1 MNTRVQKNPA
11 FLWVETKNKIN
22 TISKGLSILVEKLA
36 KLAKECYSVE
46 MLVGGKVGGCG
57 ET

>member
-1 MNTRVQKNPA
+1 M
-11 FLWVETKNKIN
+11 ETENKIN

-36 KLAKECYSVE
+36 KECYSEE